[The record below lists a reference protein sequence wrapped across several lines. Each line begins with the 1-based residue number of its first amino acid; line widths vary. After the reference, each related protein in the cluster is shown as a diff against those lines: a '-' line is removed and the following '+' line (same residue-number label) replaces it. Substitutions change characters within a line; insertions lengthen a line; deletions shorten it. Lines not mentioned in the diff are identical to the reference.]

1 MRNAAPQV
9 VSMDEAGPTPSA
21 GDAAPHVRLSVISA
35 VKPTVAPSSEIFL
48 NIAVDNTSSLPLC
61 WGDDGEINLSY
72 RWINAST
79 GEAIIYNGARASLK
93 GFVEAGEKR
102 TVALFALAPD
112 CVVDAILRITLV
124 YENHFWFDEL
134 FPKTAIDLPLR
145 IVANHW
151 VDAPS
156 ATRSERAMRGSVAAV
171 ALAMAC
177 ARAQPADV
185 SAAASPEPAE
195 VAAAPP
201 ALEQP
206 AAPGRR
212 ERRHAARLRTG
223 LRRAGAAA
231 LSSVL
236 WLYRPLARGVNA
248 RFGKLVDISHTGR
261 RGADLDNRTR
271 ELIGANEQILSRLDQ
286 AQALSERLFVRLD
299 ELVRGHAGAEAQQAR
314 TLDLA
319 QSSADTGRKALLN
332 SLHLLE
338 RLTGLETQTASVR
351 DTVERG
357 ISRSEALDTILS
369 TKLDHL
375 VARNVIPLPEG
386 LILCRNPRGLLAVPS
401 SDAANVA
408 YLSDGVLPEAGTL
421 SVVERLLPKGG
432 CFVDIGANV
441 GLFTLFA
448 GQHVGER
455 GRVVAFEPTPTT
467 LQALHTTIW
476 VNGLR
481 GRVTVHEVAAGAT
494 SSQALLYLSETS
506 GHNSLVA
513 RQGGEQRIEVP
524 VVRVDDL
531 LDGLAVD
538 MVKIDVEG
546 WELSVLE
553 GLSRTIAANPDI
565 VVIVE
570 YAPSII
576 AKSGIDVQT
585 WLQQLKKYK
594 LKIFEIDENAGAVR
608 PLRSRGL
615 EEVGSI
621 NLLLTRKTPTAL
633 IKDAA

>member
-1 MRNAAPQV
+1 MRNAAAQV
-9 VSMDEAGPTPSA
+9 VSMDEAGPAPSA
-21 GDAAPHVRLSVISA
+21 KDAAPHVRLSVKSP
-35 VKPTVAPSSEIFL
+35 VKSTVAPSSEIFL

-72 RWINAST
+72 HWINAST

-93 GFVEAGEKR
+93 GFVAPGEKR
-102 TVALFALAPD
+102 TVALAAFAPD
-112 CVVDAILRITLV
+112 HEVDAILRITLV
-124 YENHFWFDEL
+124 HENHFWFDEH
-134 FPKTAIDLPLR
+134 FPETAIDLPFR
-145 IVANHW
+145 IAANHW

-171 ALAMAC
+171 ALAIAC
-177 ARAQPADV
+177 EGAQPADV
-185 SAAASPEPAE
+185 PVEVAPEQAELVASPSGPGQP
-195 VAAAPP
+195 APP
-201 ALEQP
+201 A
-206 AAPGRR
+206 RR

-223 LRRAGAAA
+223 LQRVGAAA
-231 LSSVL
+231 LSPVL
-236 WLYRPLARGVNA
+236 WVYRPLARGFNG

-261 RGADLDNRTR
+261 RVADLDNRTQ
-271 ELIGANEQILSRLDQ
+271 EILSRLDQ
-286 AQALSERLFVRLD
+286 AQALSERLSERLD
-299 ELVRGHAGAEAQQAR
+299 DLVHMHAGAETQQSR
-314 TLDLA
+314 TLNLA

-332 SLHLLE
+332 SLHLLD
-338 RLTGLETQTASVR
+338 RLSGLETQTASVR

-401 SDAANVA
+401 SDAATVA

-441 GLFTLFA
+441 GLFTLVA

-455 GRVVAFEPTPTT
+455 GRVVAFEPTPST

-494 SSQALLYLSETS
+494 SSQALLHLSATS

-513 RQGGEQRIEVP
+513 QEGGEQCIEVP

-570 YAPSII
+570 CAPSII

-585 WLQQLKKYK
+585 WLQQLKKYN
-594 LKIFEIDENAGAVR
+594 LKIFEIGENAGEVR